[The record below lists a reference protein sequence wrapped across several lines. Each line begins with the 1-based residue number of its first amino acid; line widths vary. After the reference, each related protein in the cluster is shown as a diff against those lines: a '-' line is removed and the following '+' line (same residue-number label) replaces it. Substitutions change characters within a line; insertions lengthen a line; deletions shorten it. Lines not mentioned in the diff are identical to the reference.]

1 MICSASIIVPIYNA
15 EKYLS
20 KCLMSLVSQQMKDI
34 EFILVDDG
42 STDNSAVVCQEY
54 VKSDHRFRYYYKE
67 NGGVSSARNYGISL
81 ARGRYIGFVDA
92 DDTIHPQMFSILMM
106 GMKSADMI
114 VCGYQ
119 LNNKHFLDNSHF
131 DSEFLT
137 WGVEYSIKQF
147 ILNEAVQGFVWN
159 KFFKSDIV
167 KRNNIAFNTDLHI
180 CEDLDYCIRYALCCR
195 KINFTPI
202 PLYNYVMNS
211 SGAMSRPFN
220 AKQLT
225 LINAFD
231 EMKKIPS
238 LSVDS
243 VKLLMYRQVI
253 MLLSLLRKMLK
264 FGGGCDLDYNVIV
277 HAIRQNSKGF
287 IFSVDTSIKYR
298 LAYIL
303 FKLNPQLLRFI

>member
-1 MICSASIIVPIYNA
+1 MNCDVTVIIPIYNA
-15 EKYLS
+15 GNS
-20 KCLMSLVSQQMKDI
+20 IDICLQSLAAQAYPSI
-34 EFILVDDG
+34 EFLLIDDG
-42 STDNSAVVCQEY
+42 SSDCSANICNAYTQRDN
-54 VKSDHRFRYYYKE
+54 RFRYYYKE

-92 DDTIHPQMFSILMM
+92 DDTIHPQMFSILMT

-119 LNNKHFLDNSHF
+119 LNNKHFFDNSHF

-147 ILNEAVQGFVWN
+147 ILNEAVQGFVCN
-159 KFFKSDIV
+159 KLFRCDIV

-211 SGAMSRPFN
+211 SGAMSSPFN

-264 FGGGCDLDYNVIV
+264 FGGGCDLDYNLIV

-287 IFSVDTSIKYR
+287 IFSVGTSIKYR

-303 FKLNPQLLRFI
+303 FKLNPRLLRFI